1 MRKGYGTKQIKK
13 LHKQEK
19 KQPKTLCLPGSKH
32 FHDRIAVG
40 PSAVCSCYTMHTGRT
55 VAPGTKYKKHFNTGN
70 KQQQQKIGKETF
82 QPSIANMEI
91 ANVALTDLTELSFRS
106 GNFIDLKSLRERSS
120 QTEQLLLK
128 VKKILDPQ

>member
-1 MRKGYGTKQIKK
+1 MVLNRLRSYTNRK
-13 LHKQEK
+13 K

-55 VAPGTKYKKHFNTGN
+55 VAPGTKYKKHFNTGK
-70 KQQQQKIGKETF
+70 KQQQQKIGKDFF

-91 ANVALTDLTELSFRS
+91 ANVALTDLTERSFRS
-106 GNFIDLKSLRERSS
+106 WNFMDFILKFKGAVISNR
-120 QTEQLLLK
+120 TTTFK
-128 VKKILDPQ
+128 GKKKP